1 MVELARAPSDNGQ
14 GASAA
19 LTRSTSLTNGQSLS
33 PPKPVCATILVI
45 DDDRS
50 VAMLVERRL
59 ATRDMRVISASTAA
73 AGREAIQREVP
84 DVVLLD
90 VRLPAES
97 GLEAFAGIQEL
108 DRQLPVIF
116 ITASGASDTA
126 IQAMRLGAFDYLP
139 KPLDLNRLQSLVE
152 QAVESRRFMK
162 RPVEMDRDREQVAT
176 PHEKSDALVGQC
188 PPMQEVFKAVGRVA
202 PQNVTV
208 LIRGE
213 SGTGKELIA
222 RAIFQYS
229 TRNKGPFLA
238 VNCAALT
245 DTLLESELFGHEKG
259 AFTGAQGRRIGKFE
273 QCSNGTIFLDE
284 VGDMSP
290 LVQSKVLRLLQ
301 EQRFERV
308 GGNET
313 IETDVRIV
321 SATNR
326 PLEQLVADGLFRED
340 LFYRLNGYTIH
351 LPPLRERQD
360 DIKMLLEHFLALLN
374 RELNRDV
381 QFIAPEALQLLLNYS
396 WPGNIRELQGVLRQ
410 ALLHAAGSVLMPSAL
425 PALVLQDE
433 PSHRTGPSP
442 TGSPTAVLAE
452 PPNAS
457 SAAEPSSQLGDLAEF
472 IAQQITV
479 GSTTLYEDALHRMER
494 TLLPIILR
502 HTQGNQSEAAR
513 ILGITRGN
521 LRAKIRQHSIAI
533 EQVIS
538 LHPQDEL

>member
-1 MVELARAPSDNGQ
+1 MVELATPPTDNKQLPPLGQ
-14 GASAA
+14 KPIHAQS
-19 LTRSTSLTNGQSLS
+19 NGQSLNS
-33 PPKPVCATILVI
+33 KQTSRATILVV
-45 DDDRS
+45 DDDRTI
-50 VAMLVERRL
+50 AMLVERRL
-59 ATRDMRVISASTAA
+59 AACGMEIIRAATAA
-73 AGREAIQREVP
+73 EGRELIKSEEP

-90 VRLPAES
+90 VRLPDES
-97 GLEAFAGIQEL
+97 GLEAFTGIQAL

-139 KPLDLNRLQSLVE
+139 KPLDLNRLQTLVE
-152 QAVESRRFMK
+152 QAVESRNFMK
-162 RPVEMDRDREQVAT
+162 RPVAIDHEEGRFAT
-176 PHEKSDALVGQC
+176 PNEKSDALVGQC
-188 PPMQEVFKAVGRVA
+188 PLMQEVFKAVGRVA

-229 TRNKGPFLA
+229 SRNKGPFLA

-259 AFTGAQGRRIGKFE
+259 EFTGAHGKRIGKFE
-273 QCSNGTIFLDE
+273 QCSGGTIFLDE

-290 LVQSKVLRLLQ
+290 VLQSKVLRLLQ

-326 PLEQLVADGLFRED
+326 PLEQMVADGQFRED
-340 LFYRLNGYTIH
+340 LFYRLNGYTIL

-360 DIKMLLEHFLALLN
+360 DIKMLLEHFLAMLN

-381 QFIAPEALQLLLNYS
+381 QLISPEALQRLLSYS

-410 ALLHAAGSVLMPSAL
+410 ALLHVAGSVLMPSAL
-425 PALVLQDE
+425 PPQVSVDASASTDHAQ
-433 PSHRTGPSP
+433 
-442 TGSPTAVLAE
+442 ALAE
-452 PPNAS
+452 TVAVPASAS
-457 SAAEPSSQLGDLAEF
+457 SGELTTELGDLANYIE
-472 IAQQITV
+472 AQLST
-479 GSTTLYEDALHRMER
+479 GSTALYEETLHRMER

-521 LRAKIRQHSIAI
+521 LRAKIRQHEIAI
-533 EQVIS
+533 EQVVS
-538 LHPQDEL
+538 LHSRGES

>member
-1 MVELARAPSDNGQ
+1 MIDLIAAPPDNGI
-14 GASAA
+14 S
-19 LTRSTSLTNGQSLS
+19 RVSLPKPSPSQSNGQPLNSAKS
-33 PPKPVCATILVI
+33 ARATILVI
-45 DDDRS
+45 DDDRTIG
-50 VAMLVERRL
+50 MLVERRL
-59 ATRDMRVISASTAA
+59 AACEIQTIRAATAA
-73 AGREAIQREVP
+73 EGRELIKQAEP

-90 VRLPAES
+90 VRLPDES
-97 GLEAFAGIQEL
+97 GLEAFAGIQAL

-139 KPLDLNRLQSLVE
+139 KPLDLNRLQELVE
-152 QAVESRRFMK
+152 QAVESRNLMK
-162 RPVEMDRDREQVAT
+162 RPVAIDHEQGLIAT
-176 PHEKSDALVGQC
+176 PNEKSDALVGQC
-188 PPMQEVFKAVGRVA
+188 PLMQEVFKAVGRVA

-229 TRNKGPFLA
+229 SRNKGPFLA

-259 AFTGAQGRRIGKFE
+259 AFTGAHGRRIGKFE
-273 QCSNGTIFLDE
+273 QCSGGTIFLDE

-290 LVQSKVLRLLQ
+290 ILQAKVLRLLQ

-326 PLEQLVADGLFRED
+326 ALEQMVAEGQFRED

-360 DIKMLLEHFLALLN
+360 DIKMLLEHFLAMLN
-374 RELNRDV
+374 RELGRDV
-381 QFIAPEALQLLLNYS
+381 QVIAPEALQRLLGYS
-396 WPGNIRELQGVLRQ
+396 WPGNVRELQGVLRQ
-410 ALLHAAGSVLMPSAL
+410 ALLHVSGSVLMPSAL
-425 PALVLQDE
+425 PPQLMTEASV
-433 PSHRTGPSP
+433 
-442 TGSPTAVLAE
+442 AVGDHAE
-452 PPNAS
+452 PAAAS
-457 SAAEPSSQLGDLAEF
+457 AITSTSASASTELGKELGDLASF
-472 IAQQITV
+472 IESQLAT
-479 GSTTLYEDALHRMER
+479 GSTALYEETLHRMER

-521 LRAKIRQHSIAI
+521 LRSKIRQHSIAI

-538 LHPQDEL
+538 LHPDSDS